1 MRRKWFLVVFFLFLQ
16 SSVYAALELEL
27 TQGIDSAIPVA
38 VTPFAGEQSPATKE
52 IADVIRS
59 DIQNS
64 GLLRVLDKDNGD
76 RYSEDASAVHYGFWR
91 QYHIDNLVLGKVV
104 AKGDD
109 RYDVLVQLLETVGKK
124 KVLFNKEF
132 TIPGKDARRL
142 AHHIADLI
150 YQELTGERGIFST
163 RIAYVV
169 VNKSGKKREFRL
181 EVADSDGHNPQTL
194 LVSSQPIMSP
204 AWSPDAKQIAYVSFE
219 NTKSEIYTV
228 DVASGKRRLIT
239 SFPGING
246 APAWSPDGK
255 KLAIVLSKSGSPN
268 LYLVDMTTRR
278 MKEITKGF
286 SINTEPSW
294 APDGQSIIFTSN
306 RGGGPQIYQYN
317 LASKAISR
325 LTYQGPYNAR
335 ASFTPNAEQIVVLNG
350 EGGLFNIAVQDLKS
364 SQMQL
369 LTRSGQSESPTVS
382 PNGKMVLFATQY
394 GGKGVLSMVS
404 IDGRVRLR
412 LPSRDGDVQ
421 EPAWEPF
428 RQRSTG

>member
-1 MRRKWFLVVFFLFLQ
+1 MSRRWYVVVFLLFFQ

-38 VTPFAGEQSPATKE
+38 VTPFSGDKSETATE
-52 IADVIRS
+52 VSQVIRS
-59 DIQNS
+59 DLQNS
-64 GLLRVLDKDNGD
+64 GLLRVIDKDNGD
-76 RYSEDASAVHYGFWR
+76 RYSEDATSVHYGFWR
-91 QYHIDNLVLGKVV
+91 KFHIDNVVFGKVV
-104 AKGDD
+104 DKGNHKFDI
-109 RYDVLVQLLETVGKK
+109 LVSLIETVGSK

-132 TIPGKDARRL
+132 TIPSKEARRL
-142 AHHIADLI
+142 AHHISDLI
-150 YQELTGERGIFST
+150 YQELTGERGVFST

-169 VNKSGKKREFRL
+169 LSEKNKKRQFRL

-228 DVASGKRRLIT
+228 DVANGQRRLIT

-246 APAWSPDGK
+246 APSWSPDGSQ
-255 KLAIVLSKSGSPN
+255 LLIVLSKSGSPN
-268 LYLVDMTTRR
+268 LYSVNMKTRH
-278 MKEITKGF
+278 MKVITKGF
-286 SINTEPSW
+286 AINTEPAW
-294 APDGQSIIFTSN
+294 APDGKSVIFTSN

-317 LASKAISR
+317 LATKSISR
-325 LTYQGPYNAR
+325 VTYNGSYNAR
-335 ASFTPNAEQIVVLNG
+335 ASFTPDGERIVLLNG
-350 EGGLFNIAVQDLKS
+350 EGGLFNIAVQDVQTDK
-364 SQMQL
+364 MQL
-369 LTRSGQSESPTVS
+369 LTRAGQSESPTVS
-382 PNGKMVLFATQY
+382 PNGKMVLFATHY

-412 LPSRDGDVQ
+412 LPSRDGNVQ

-428 RQRSTG
+428 RKRSME